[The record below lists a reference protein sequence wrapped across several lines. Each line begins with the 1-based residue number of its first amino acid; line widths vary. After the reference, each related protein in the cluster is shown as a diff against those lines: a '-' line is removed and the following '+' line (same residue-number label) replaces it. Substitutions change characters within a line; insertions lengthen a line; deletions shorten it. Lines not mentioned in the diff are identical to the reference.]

1 MRAYEGGL
9 KYYSVSKKV
18 VEMTEAVLMNWQTLQ
33 ELARVVAKIP
43 ANLKVE
49 LEQEISNIYE
59 AEIADLKKDYEQQLQ
74 EKEAAQ
80 TEKLRQQLKEK
91 LVALSRMAK
100 N

>member
-1 MRAYEGGL
+1 
-9 KYYSVSKKV
+9 
-18 VEMTEAVLMNWQTLQ
+18 MNWQTLQ

-43 ANLKVE
+43 AKLKEE
-49 LEQEISNIYE
+49 LEREISDKYE
-59 AEIADLKKDYEQQLQ
+59 VEITDIKKGYEQQLQ